1 LLFQPGGTAST
12 SALLRC
18 LNLEQTIV
26 RPSYGFLYDLIYCV
40 LLSSLPRCRGLRGP
54 RGFLV
59 NRNHIASML
68 PTSLKEFLQRLTPPT
83 RSNLLNELERLELA
97 GAEIPGAAP
106 VVETL
111 RAEFRGNDQAEKRK
125 SLPARY
131 FFAPLEPLLVGG
143 APEHSNIGA
152 IERGSLPAIWE
163 WISRDLLPTMARDYT
178 KQVTEL
184 LAVDKQKEARQAASV
199 FQTKV
204 LKSMESNLG
213 SPELANQIRDKLA
226 TYTASRAVYADLT
239 KMLSVLRARD
249 DLTKL
254 ADALP
259 AKIKHLE
266 GAELAKVMP
275 LLDRFAKT
283 HPEQVPFA
291 LTLIAGRLKT
301 SWELIRLATKTAPTK
316 NAPDVAS
323 APYAV
328 AVQMALDGLEDRRT
342 MLSFALKNERV
353 LVAKELLIDI
363 YDTEYA
369 LQVRIDNLAESDWG
383 RRLQEL
389 MASISALVESEVSR
403 FPDNVGHIL
412 GSRRLRSHNSLSGR
426 VTFWAWKGRDVVN
439 DGLAAVRRMTG
450 VAEKSRA

>member
-1 LLFQPGGTAST
+1 
-12 SALLRC
+12 
-18 LNLEQTIV
+18 
-26 RPSYGFLYDLIYCV
+26 
-40 LLSSLPRCRGLRGP
+40 
-54 RGFLV
+54 
-59 NRNHIASML
+59 ML
-68 PTSLKEFLQRLTPPT
+68 PTGLKEFLQRLTPPT

-97 GAEIPGAAP
+97 GAEIPGATP

-111 RAEFRGNDQAEKRK
+111 RAEFRGNEQAEKRK
-125 SLPARY
+125 SLPVRY
-131 FFAPLEPLLVGG
+131 FFAPLEPLLVAG
-143 APEHSNIGA
+143 APEHGNIGA

-178 KQVTEL
+178 KQITEL
-184 LAVDKQKEARQAASV
+184 LAVDKQKEARQAASS

-213 SPELANQIRDKLA
+213 SPEVANQTREKLA

-249 DLTKL
+249 DLAKFGE
-254 ADALP
+254 ALP
-259 AKIKHLE
+259 AKIRNFE
-266 GAELAKVMP
+266 GDELVKVMS
-275 LLDRFAKT
+275 LLDGFAKN

-301 SWELIRLATKTAPTK
+301 SWELIRVATKTAPTK
-316 NAPDVAS
+316 NAVDVAA

-328 AVQMALDGLEDRRT
+328 AVPMVLNRLEDKRT

-369 LQVRIDNLAESDWG
+369 LQVRIDNLAESEWG
-383 RRLQEL
+383 RRLQDL
-389 MASISALVESEVSR
+389 MASIAALVESEVKR
-403 FPDNVGHIL
+403 FPDNVGHVL
-412 GSRRLRSHNSLSGR
+412 GSRRLRSHNSLGGR
-426 VTFWAWKGRDVVN
+426 MTYWAWKGRDAINEGVT
-439 DGLAAVRRMTG
+439 LVRKMAG
-450 VAEKSRA
+450 GPEKSSA